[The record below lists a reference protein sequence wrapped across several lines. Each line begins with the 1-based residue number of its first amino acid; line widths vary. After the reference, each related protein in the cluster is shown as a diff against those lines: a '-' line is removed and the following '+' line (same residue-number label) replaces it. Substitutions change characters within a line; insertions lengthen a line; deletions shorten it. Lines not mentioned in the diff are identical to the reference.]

1 MSKNTNLHPIKS
13 FFNYVSFN
21 LQYELMLLS
30 YRGKN
35 RYRNKWGDRESISG
49 RGSNLQ
55 QTSAIIKKI
64 PILLE
69 KLNAKTMLDAP
80 CGDFYWLKEA
90 QLNIDK
96 YIGCDIVGDLITD
109 NQRRYA
115 NEARDFINLDLA
127 IDPLPQV
134 DLIFCRD
141 CLVPLPQ
148 VDLIFC
154 RDCLVHLSFKDAIA
168 VIKNFKKSNSTYLL
182 TTIYP
187 GIPENKDIVTGD
199 WRAIDLQLPPYNFPD
214 MLEIIDEETT
224 ERKDYP
230 QKSLG
235 LWKLSDIAVL
245 NHS

>member
-1 MSKNTNLHPIKS
+1 MSKNIILHPIKS
-13 FFNYVSFN
+13 FFDYLSFN

-30 YRGKN
+30 YRSKN
-35 RYRNKWGDRESISG
+35 RKEVFNDIYYRNRWGDRESISG

-55 QTSAIIKKI
+55 QTSVIIKKI
-64 PILLE
+64 PVLLE
-69 KLNAKTMLDAP
+69 KLNVKTILDAP

-96 YIGCDIVGDLITD
+96 YIGCDIVADLITD

-115 NEARDFINLDLA
+115 NEAREFINLDLA
-127 IDPLPQV
+127 IDPLPE
-134 DLIFCRD
+134 
-141 CLVPLPQ
+141 

-168 VIKNFKKSNSTYLL
+168 VIKNFKKSNSTYIL

-235 LWKLSDIAVL
+235 LWKLSDIGL
-245 NHS
+245 

>member
-1 MSKNTNLHPIKS
+1 MSKNTILHPIKS
-13 FFNYVSFN
+13 FFDYLSFN

-30 YRGKN
+30 FRGKN
-35 RYRNKWGDRESISG
+35 RKEVFNDIYYRNRWGDRESISG

-55 QTSAIIKKI
+55 QTSVIIKKI
-64 PILLE
+64 PVLLE
-69 KLNAKTMLDAP
+69 KLNVKTMLDAP

-90 QLNIDK
+90 QLNINK
-96 YIGCDIVGDLITD
+96 YIGCDIVADLITD

-115 NEARDFINLDLA
+115 NEAREFINLDLA
-127 IDPLPQV
+127 TD
-134 DLIFCRD
+134 
-141 CLVPLPQ
+141 PLPQ

-235 LWKLSDIAVL
+235 LWKLSDIGL
-245 NHS
+245 

>member
-1 MSKNTNLHPIKS
+1 MSKNTILHPIKS
-13 FFNYVSFN
+13 FFDYLSFN

-35 RYRNKWGDRESISG
+35 RKEVFNDIYYRNRWGDRESISG

-55 QTSAIIKKI
+55 QTSVIIKKI
-64 PILLE
+64 PVLLE
-69 KLNAKTMLDAP
+69 KLNVKTMLDAP

-96 YIGCDIVGDLITD
+96 YIGCDIVADLITD

-115 NEARDFINLDLA
+115 NEAREFINLDLA
-127 IDPLPQV
+127 TD
-134 DLIFCRD
+134 
-141 CLVPLPQ
+141 PLPQ

-168 VIKNFKKSNSTYLL
+168 VIKNFKKSHSTYLL

-214 MLEIIDEETT
+214 MLEVIDEKTT

-235 LWKLSDIAVL
+235 LWKLSDIEL
-245 NHS
+245 

>member
-1 MSKNTNLHPIKS
+1 MSKNAILHPIKS
-13 FFNYVSFN
+13 FFKHLSFN

-30 YRGKN
+30 YRGKS
-35 RYRNKWGDRESISG
+35 RKEVFSDIYYRNRWDGQESISG
-49 RGSNLQ
+49 RGSTLQ
-55 QTSAIIKKI
+55 QTSVIIKKL
-64 PILLE
+64 PIFLD
-69 KLNAKTMLDAP
+69 KLNIKTMLDAP

-90 QLNIDK
+90 KLNIQK
-96 YIGCDIVGDLITD
+96 YIGCDIVADLITT
-109 NQRRYA
+109 NQGSYG
-115 NEARDFINLDLA
+115 NEVREFINLDLA
-127 IDPLPQV
+127 TD
-134 DLIFCRD
+134 
-141 CLVPLPQ
+141 PLPQ

-168 VIKNFKKSNSTYLL
+168 VIKNFKASNSTYLL

-235 LWKLSDIAVL
+235 LWKLSDIEL
-245 NHS
+245 GNRE

>member
-1 MSKNTNLHPIKS
+1 MSKNTILHPIKS
-13 FFNYVSFN
+13 FFDYLSFN

-30 YRGKN
+30 FRGKN
-35 RYRNKWGDRESISG
+35 RKEVFNDIYYRNRWGDRESISG

-55 QTSAIIKKI
+55 QTSVIIKKI
-64 PILLE
+64 PVLLE
-69 KLNAKTMLDAP
+69 KLNVKTILDAP

-90 QLNIDK
+90 QLNINK
-96 YIGCDIVGDLITD
+96 YIGCDIVADLITD

-115 NEARDFINLDLA
+115 NEAREFINLDLA
-127 IDPLPQV
+127 TD
-134 DLIFCRD
+134 
-141 CLVPLPQ
+141 PLPQ

-199 WRAIDLQLPPYNFPD
+199 WRAIDLQLPPYKFPD

-235 LWKLSDIAVL
+235 LWKLSDIEL
-245 NHS
+245 GNRE

>member
-1 MSKNTNLHPIKS
+1 MSKNTILHPIKS
-13 FFNYVSFN
+13 FFDYLSFN

-35 RYRNKWGDRESISG
+35 RKEVFNDIYYRNRWGDSESISG

-55 QTSAIIKKI
+55 QTSVIIKKI
-64 PILLE
+64 PVLLE
-69 KLNAKTMLDAP
+69 KLNVKTMLDAP

-96 YIGCDIVGDLITD
+96 YIGCDIVADLITD
-109 NQRRYA
+109 NQRLYA
-115 NEARDFINLDLA
+115 NEAREFINLDLA
-127 IDPLPQV
+127 TDPLPE
-134 DLIFCRD
+134 
-141 CLVPLPQ
+141 

-182 TTIYP
+182 TTSYP

-214 MLEIIDEETT
+214 MLEVIDEKTT

-235 LWKLSDIAVL
+235 LWKLSDIEL
-245 NHS
+245 GNRE